1 MDRQE
6 RLIWVDRMRGLA
18 ILSVVIQHLTYYYL
32 NDFIYHKLIG
42 ISNMAVFFFISGYIL
57 EKTTEI
63 KNIKEYISFAWKK
76 TIQLMLPFLI
86 WGIIVKKYF
95 FTENW
100 EPITI
105 GNMIEEFIHPHLW
118 FLLTLY
124 GYVLILP
131 IFQLF
136 NKWGG

>member
-32 NDFIYHKLIG
+32 NDIIYHKLIG

-63 KNIKEYISFAWKK
+63 KNIKEYISFA
-76 TIQLMLPFLI
+76 
-86 WGIIVKKYF
+86 
-95 FTENW
+95 
-100 EPITI
+100 
-105 GNMIEEFIHPHLW
+105 
-118 FLLTLY
+118 
-124 GYVLILP
+124 
-131 IFQLF
+131 
-136 NKWGG
+136 